1 MGCLCKKRNTNQ
13 NLLIKIKEDFDIE
26 NQNENLDKKREFALF
41 LIENSNNFHKKHYN
55 EVKQLKDE
63 QFINLYKGNTDY
75 KEFGSHDP
83 KGFLDLVQKFQDNQ
97 ELLSQWCGQKKYYE
111 IVKVLWKMN
120 IIPKCKGKEDAEQE
134 SILKDHRIDTS
145 NWDTNFYQDF
155 KSMVNVS
162 AEDIIAKRM
171 KCYIE
176 ADYGTIDEFVKLEE
190 KCRQQVEENEKSSCG
205 KSLID
210 NLETSMYSKL
220 KLIFPIFYNKYS
232 TDFDNMSKDIAE
244 RQKKVA
250 LEKMIKAGMTEKKSQ
265 KILEKVMKEYKE
277 KKYTKNF
284 TFDSKKELENVK
296 DFTIKFSKGEI
307 DELKFKDKAE
317 IFFSNKMIK
326 HATLGLSLVNLGYSV
341 LNLSKK
347 FLDSN
352 NLKAQVRIRL
362 DSIKDSFKIHQ
373 NKVNDIPVDIDEA
386 IIYIKKLYKDFN
398 DDLEAVNQLME
409 DIKLAIN
416 NEENERNKAIIQTF
430 LSGVGVGFSIFGI
443 SLTKGS
449 DRIEYAASSVS
460 NILTVGVSAANI
472 AMSVENIK
480 NFQKNL
486 EEVQTLGKQ
495 IEEEIE
501 KLKQKFSTYGRAH
514 WA

>member
-1 MGCLCKKRNTNQ
+1 
-13 NLLIKIKEDFDIE
+13 
-26 NQNENLDKKREFALF
+26 
-41 LIENSNNFHKKHYN
+41 
-55 EVKQLKDE
+55 
-63 QFINLYKGNTDY
+63 
-75 KEFGSHDP
+75 
-83 KGFLDLVQKFQDNQ
+83 
-97 ELLSQWCGQKKYYE
+97 
-111 IVKVLWKMN
+111 
-120 IIPKCKGKEDAEQE
+120 
-134 SILKDHRIDTS
+134 
-145 NWDTNFYQDF
+145 
-155 KSMVNVS
+155 MVNVS

-171 KCYIE
+171 KYYIE

-284 TFDSKKELENVK
+284 TFNSQKELENVK

-317 IFFSNKMIK
+317 IFFSNKMVK

-347 FLDSN
+347 LLDSN
-352 NLKAQVRIRL
+352 NLKKQVKIRL
-362 DSIKDSFKIHQ
+362 DTIKESFDRHKNEV
-373 NKVNDIPVDIDEA
+373 NKIPVDIDEA

-398 DDLEAVNQLME
+398 DDLEAVKQLME

-430 LSGVGVGFSIFGI
+430 FSGVGVGFSIFGI

-449 DRIEYAASSVS
+449 DRMEYAASSVS
-460 NILTVGVSAANI
+460 NILTIGVSANNI
-472 AMSVENIK
+472 AMSVKNIK
-480 NFQKNL
+480 DFQQSLEAAQNL
-486 EEVQTLGKQ
+486 GDKIQKE
-495 IEEEIE
+495 IEE
-501 KLKQKFSTYGRAH
+501 LKKKFSTYGRAH